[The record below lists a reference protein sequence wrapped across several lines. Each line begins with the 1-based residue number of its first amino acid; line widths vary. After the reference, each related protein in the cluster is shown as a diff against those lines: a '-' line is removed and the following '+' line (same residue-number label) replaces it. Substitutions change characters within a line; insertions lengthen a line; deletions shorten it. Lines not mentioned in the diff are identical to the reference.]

1 MVSRW
6 LCLFLHRR
14 WLAHVYGRSGK
25 GLGGLFSSA
34 NRRGGFLSTT
44 CSREAST
51 IVAFTNELFAHC
63 IGHITRIRFYS
74 FDWVEES
81 VAPNNA
87 QKPCSVLTTPCQ
99 QPSKLLKY
107 ATFLGCE
114 LNSDIE
120 QLTDE
125 EDAQHP
131 SQIPIVFS
139 AIATVGGLTGKVPGW
154 AGITGAVTGGIYTI
168 GIAAKS
174 NQECTESVYGH

>member
-1 MVSRW
+1 MFV
-6 LCLFLHRR
+6 RR
-14 WLAHVYGRSGK
+14 SM
-25 GLGGLFSSA
+25 
-34 NRRGGFLSTT
+34 T
-44 CSREAST
+44 
-51 IVAFTNELFAHC
+51 
-63 IGHITRIRFYS
+63 
-74 FDWVEES
+74 FD
-81 VAPNNA
+81 APNNGT
-87 QKPCSVLTTPCQ
+87 KPCSVLTTPCQ

-107 ATFLGCE
+107 VTFLGCE
-114 LNSDIE
+114 FNNDIE

-168 GIAAKS
+168 TIAAKS